1 MSPRVSVITAVYN
14 GEAYF
19 SRAVPSILEQR
30 YTDFEYVII
39 DDGSTD
45 GTPAFLQEM
54 ARRDR
59 RVRVLSPGRIGFA
72 NALNHGI
79 ERAEGEYIA
88 RQDFDDRSLPDR
100 LSLQVGF
107 LDSHSEV
114 GLVGG
119 YCFTVHDHS
128 GERYVRK
135 PPLSHQDI
143 LRAIPR
149 YIPFAHTL
157 VMFRKKA
164 WKQAGGYPEVEDIE
178 DLRLWIEFV
187 RSGWRLA
194 NLPEVLGEHWV
205 HPDSF
210 WHRNFDYR
218 RRQRTL
224 SAVQWRAVRQL
235 GLPLWMYMYPLG
247 RWSYQLLPHSL
258 RLAFRR
264 LLVVDRS
271 ERRPAA
277 DRGRLDGDAAPGS
290 DSVGKPRDQSRTH
303 A

>member
-1 MSPRVSVITAVYN
+1 MSPRVSVVTAVYN
-14 GEAYF
+14 GEPYF

-30 YTDFEYVII
+30 YRDFEYIVV

-45 GTPAFLQEM
+45 ETPAFLHDM
-54 ARRDR
+54 ARRDQ
-59 RVRVLSPGRIGFA
+59 RVRVLSPGRIGFV

-79 ERAEGEYIA
+79 ERAKGEYIA
-88 RQDFDDRSLPDR
+88 RQDFDDRSFPDR
-100 LSLQVGF
+100 LGLQVEF
-107 LDSHSEV
+107 LDARSEV

-135 PPLSHQDI
+135 PPLEHGDI
-143 LRAIPR
+143 VRAMPKF
-149 YIPFAHTL
+149 IPFAHTL

-164 WKQAGGYPEVEDIE
+164 WEEVGGYPEVDDIE
-178 DLRLWIEFV
+178 DLRLWIAFA
-187 RSGWRLA
+187 RAGWRLA

-210 WHRNFDYR
+210 WHRNFKYR

-224 SAVQWRAVRQL
+224 SAVQWRAVREL
-235 GLPLWMYMYPLG
+235 DLPFWMYMYPLG
-247 RWSYQLLPHSL
+247 RWTYQLFPHTL
-258 RLAFRR
+258 RLAVRR

-271 ERRPAA
+271 ERPSTA
-277 DRGRLDGDAAPGS
+277 DLERLECHGQVES
-290 DSVGKPRDQSRTH
+290 DSAGQSRD
-303 A
+303 